1 LALKEF
7 VEHSGNVIAHWPELA
22 TPHRYAHIDLRVV
35 QNDSAFVTSLPSIS
49 KLFASEFLRSLEVR
63 MRTLAAQRS
72 ATHSECSIDR
82 ARARSRYA
90 STRSATKVKEMGG
103 PD

>member
-1 LALKEF
+1 MLALKEF

-49 KLFASEFLRSLEVR
+49 KLFCE
-63 MRTLAAQRS
+63 
-72 ATHSECSIDR
+72 
-82 ARARSRYA
+82 
-90 STRSATKVKEMGG
+90 
-103 PD
+103 